1 MRNIKKKKIKTFLAV
16 GLALMLFTGA
26 IGFYIAFHVVLEPN
40 LNIDKPTHIYI
51 NTGSSFTDVSDLLI
65 EGGILKN
72 SKTFVWLAHK
82 KNYPNH
88 VMPGRY
94 LLKNN
99 MGNNALIN
107 LLRSGKQDPLS
118 ITFNNIRTKHQL
130 AGAISKHLE
139 ADSLSLIKLMNDEKF
154 LAGFDKNVE
163 TVMLLFIPNTYEF
176 FWNTS
181 ATQVFDR
188 MHREYQRF
196 WNNRRMDLANK
207 TGYSPVEVMIIASIV
222 QSETTKVDEM
232 SRIAGVYINRLR
244 RNMLLQADP
253 TVVFATGDFSLTRVL
268 HRHLA
273 IDSPYNTYLHAG
285 LPPGPITLPEPTTI
299 DQVLNFEAHDFLYF
313 CARHDFSG
321 YHAFAK
327 TYNEHLVNARRY
339 HQALNEQRRILL
351 NR

>member
-1 MRNIKKKKIKTFLAV
+1 MRNNKKKKLKRFLAV
-16 GLALMLFTGA
+16 GLVLILLAGA
-26 IGFYIAFHVVLEPN
+26 IGSYIAYQVVLEPN
-40 LNIDKPTHIYI
+40 LTIDKPTHIYI
-51 NTGSSFTDVSDLLI
+51 KTGSSFADVSNLLI
-65 EGGILKN
+65 EGGIIQN
-72 SKTFVWLAHK
+72 SKTFIWLAHK
-82 KNYPNH
+82 KNYPNRII
-88 VMPGRY
+88 PGRY

-107 LLRSGKQDPLS
+107 LLRSGKQDPIS

-130 AGAISKHLE
+130 AGAISEYLE
-139 ADSLSLIKLMNDEKF
+139 ADSLSLIKLMNDEKY
-154 LAGFDKNVE
+154 LEGFDKNTE

-207 TGYSPVEVMIIASIV
+207 TGYSPVEIMIIASIV

-268 HRHLA
+268 HRHLV

-299 DQVLNFEAHDFLYF
+299 DQVLNYENHDFLYF

-339 HQALNEQRRILL
+339 HRALNEQRNRLL